1 MDEAELK
8 SRRASWEEEI
18 SEWLERLK
26 VMEKSLGLKEK
37 ELQQREM
44 ILSQREQ
51 KLEEQF
57 HVVVCGSLSVIS
69 LTCNLQVDM
78 IVIILSSLACQH
90 VFKSHRKT
98 HAYLICCIINAV
110 AHLTFL
116 GRLEVLSSHYSTL
129 LLLLVNYFCQ

>member
-1 MDEAELK
+1 VDEAELK
-8 SRRASWEEEI
+8 SRRASWEGEI

-57 HVVVCGSLSVIS
+57 HVVVCGSL
-69 LTCNLQVDM
+69 TCYLQVDM